1 MDRVLGFP
9 SAKDDSYGGCQS
21 GVETDNR
28 YNDVIHAMWA
38 RRDITLTRPAPAV
51 PQNSTRSTP
60 RLPYSGTILEL
71 AISGG
76 AGIPDDIGIRADE
89 PLIG

>member
-28 YNDVIHAMWA
+28 YNDVQIHALWA
-38 RRDITLTRPAPAV
+38 RRDITLTRPTPKLNAFNPSCAV
-51 PQNSTRSTP
+51 LRNH
-60 RLPYSGTILEL
+60 L
-71 AISGG
+71 G
-76 AGIPDDIGIRADE
+76 AGDFWWGRHSR
-89 PLIG
+89 

>member
-28 YNDVIHAMWA
+28 YDDVRMQ
-38 RRDITLTRPAPAV
+38 TLLIGSSLKRTAAELPQRP
-51 PQNSTRSTP
+51 TRSIP
-60 RLPYSGTILEL
+60 RLPYSGTML
-71 AISGG
+71 ALVISGV

-89 PLIG
+89 SLIR